1 MKFFKKSLNK
11 EIPEKA
17 SEDNIFDLE
26 LKSLREQLSSARY
39 SLEYAVEDVLV
50 KEGVRK
56 LYPSYTEFKSDFVLL
71 AENNSENNLI
81 LAKKAFIESLAEYES
96 ARKNYNGFLNLN
108 KPVLNTTND
117 YVISYQEGL
126 TIVENTYKDFYR
138 KLARY

>member
-1 MKFFKKSLNK
+1 MKFFKKVNK

-17 SEDNIFDLE
+17 SEDNVFDLE
-26 LKSLREQLSSARY
+26 LKSLREQLSSARD
-39 SLEYAVEDVLV
+39 SLEFAIEDVLV

-71 AENNSENNLI
+71 AENNLI
-81 LAKKAFIESLAEYES
+81 LAKKAFIDSLEEYER

-108 KPVLNTTND
+108 KLVLNTTND

>member
-26 LKSLREQLSSARY
+26 LKSLREQLSSARD

-71 AENNSENNLI
+71 AENNLI
-81 LAKKAFIESLAEYES
+81 LAKKAFIDSLTEYES

>member
-1 MKFFKKSLNK
+1 MKFFKKVNK
-11 EIPEKA
+11 ETPEKA
-17 SEDNIFDLE
+17 SEDNVFDLE
-26 LKSLREQLSSARY
+26 LKSLREQLSSARD
-39 SLEYAVEDVLV
+39 SLEFAIEDVLV

-56 LYPSYTEFKSDFVLL
+56 LYPSYAESKSDFVLF
-71 AENNSENNLI
+71 AENNLI
-81 LAKKAFIESLAEYES
+81 LAKKAFIDSLEEYER

-108 KPVLNTTND
+108 KPVLNTTNN

>member
-11 EIPEKA
+11 EIPEKT
-17 SEDNIFDLE
+17 SEDNVFDLE
-26 LKSLREQLSSARY
+26 LKSLREQLSSARD

-56 LYPSYTEFKSDFVLL
+56 LYPSYAESKSDFVLF
-71 AENNSENNLI
+71 AENNLI
-81 LAKKAFIESLAEYES
+81 LAKKTFIDSLEEYER

-108 KPVLNTTND
+108 KLVLNTTND

>member
-1 MKFFKKSLNK
+1 MKFFKKVNK

-17 SEDNIFDLE
+17 SEDIVFDLE
-26 LKSLREQLSSARY
+26 LKSLREQLSSARD
-39 SLEYAVEDVLV
+39 SLEFAIEDVLV

-56 LYPSYTEFKSDFVLL
+56 LYPSYTEFKSDFVLF
-71 AENNSENNLI
+71 AENNLI
-81 LAKKAFIESLAEYES
+81 LAKKAFIDSLEEYER

>member
-1 MKFFKKSLNK
+1 MKFFKKVNK
-11 EIPEKA
+11 ETPEKA
-17 SEDNIFDLE
+17 SEDNVFDLE
-26 LKSLREQLSSARY
+26 LKSLREQLSSARD

-56 LYPSYTEFKSDFVLL
+56 LYPSYAESKSDFVLF
-71 AENNSENNLI
+71 AENNLI
-81 LAKKAFIESLAEYES
+81 LAKKAFIDSLEEYER

-108 KPVLNTTND
+108 KPVLNTTNN

>member
-1 MKFFKKSLNK
+1 MKFFKKVNK

-17 SEDNIFDLE
+17 SEDNVFDLE
-26 LKSLREQLSSARY
+26 LKSLREQLSSARD
-39 SLEYAVEDVLV
+39 SLEFAIEDVLV

-71 AENNSENNLI
+71 AENNLI
-81 LAKKAFIESLAEYES
+81 LAKKAFIDSLEEYER